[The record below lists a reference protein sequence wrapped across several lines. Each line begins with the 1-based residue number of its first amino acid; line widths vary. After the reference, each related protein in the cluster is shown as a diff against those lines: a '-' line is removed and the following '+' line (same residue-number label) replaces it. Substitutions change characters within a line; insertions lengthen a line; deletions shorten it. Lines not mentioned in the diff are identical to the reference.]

1 MAIEIGIAAAGVD
14 RAVPNADIG
23 KARVES

>member
-1 MAIEIGIAAAGVD
+1 MAIEIGIAAAVD
-14 RAVPNADIG
+14 RAVPNAYIG